1 MVFDSSNDQRKC
13 NLPTADEVAA
23 VVPWSDTQV
32 IRGCDITLHYMDG
45 CLNKIP
51 DSSPA
56 YYPLYYVLLF
66 PRGECGWSHDI
77 PKQVEDNNLRQE
89 YDSDDDEQERSAK
102 TVTQQE
108 YFAYQLYPRKP
119 NEEILFMAGRLF
131 QEYIVDAWASND
143 QSHLAWI
150 RKNQKTLCAEFY
162 QGLMDIVANDVH
174 EAHFDVNNVG
184 ICIILPS
191 SYLGSS

>member
-32 IRGCDITLHYMDG
+32 IRGCDITLHYRDG

-89 YDSDDDEQERSAK
+89 YDSEDDEQERSAK
-102 TVTQQE
+102 TVKLVMDNLLQKMDLSSFQMTKSVVT
-108 YFAYQLYPRKP
+108 LW
-119 NEEILFMAGRLF
+119 IL
-131 QEYIVDAWASND
+131 
-143 QSHLAWI
+143 
-150 RKNQKTLCAEFY
+150 
-162 QGLMDIVANDVH
+162 
-174 EAHFDVNNVG
+174 
-184 ICIILPS
+184 
-191 SYLGSS
+191 